1 MFLSFIKRFS
11 LLMMVFAM
19 TLFVSCKE
27 EKSKTPAED
36 GTTTSETIQNN
47 TEGTNSTKGDV
58 ALNPPHGQPGHRCD
72 IKVGDPLPDGSTSSP
87 VIKSQQSPVIKNT
100 GNVPVNSSNTNT
112 TTSGNVNP
120 AHGQPGHRCDIPVG
134 APLD

>member
-27 EKSKTPAED
+27 ENSKTPAED

-47 TEGTNSTKGDV
+47 SKQSGSTNGDV
-58 ALNPPHGQPGHRCD
+58 ALNPAHGQPGHRCD
-72 IKVGDPLPDGSTSSP
+72 IPVGEPLPDGSASSP
-87 VIKSQQSPVIKNT
+87 VIKTQQSPVIKNT
-100 GNVPVNSSNTNT
+100 GNIPVNGSNTNT

-134 APLD
+134 ASLD